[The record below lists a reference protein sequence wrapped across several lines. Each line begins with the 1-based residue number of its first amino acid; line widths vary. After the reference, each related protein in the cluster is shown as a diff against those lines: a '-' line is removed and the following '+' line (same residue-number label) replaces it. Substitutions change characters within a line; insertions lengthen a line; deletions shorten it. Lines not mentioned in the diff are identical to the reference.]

1 MSDEYKAD
9 IYYAGDDFFVGK
21 TPSGHSQV
29 MDVNH
34 DRNSAASPVEL
45 LLIALGSCT
54 GVDVVSILKKKRQ
67 VVTNYRIEVRGQRRE
82 EHPRAFTKME
92 VKHIVHGHNV
102 SPAAVAR
109 AIELS
114 ETKYCSVAETL
125 RPRVEIVSSFEI
137 IEDETG
143 SADGS
148 SASSV

>member
-9 IYYAGDDFFVGK
+9 IFYGGDDFFIGK
-21 TPSGHSQV
+21 SPGGHSMV

-34 DRNSAASPVEL
+34 DRDSAATPLEL
-45 LLIALGSCT
+45 LLIALGGCT
-54 GVDVVSILKKKRQ
+54 AVDVVSILKKKRQ
-67 VVTNYRIEVRGQRRE
+67 SVTSYRVEVRGTRRD

-102 SPAAVAR
+102 APEAVAR

-125 RPRVEIVSSFEI
+125 RPKVEIISSFEI
-137 IEDETG
+137 IEEGDTD
-143 SADGS
+143 SQ
-148 SASSV
+148 